1 MATRKLRKEK
11 DCLNCGTLVEDRF
24 CPHCGQ
30 ENREIRPSF
39 RRLFTQFFIDFV
51 NYDDGFLRTI
61 KMILLKPGA
70 TVSEFLEGKRQRNFP
85 PAKMVIFGCSQNDN
99 PKEQVEN
106 YDKDIDLSTQNIDTN
121 EIINLISL
129 YEHIKREQNREIYS
143 SEKLRQLKDSINFDS
158 IMNNRD
164 LPVFKKTD

>member
-1 MATRKLRKEK
+1 ML
-11 DCLNCGTLVEDRF
+11 
-24 CPHCGQ
+24 
-30 ENREIRPSF
+30 
-39 RRLFTQFFIDFV
+39 
-51 NYDDGFLRTI
+51 
-61 KMILLKPGA
+61 
-70 TVSEFLEGKRQRNFP
+70 
-85 PAKMVIFGCSQNDN
+85 IFGCSQNDN